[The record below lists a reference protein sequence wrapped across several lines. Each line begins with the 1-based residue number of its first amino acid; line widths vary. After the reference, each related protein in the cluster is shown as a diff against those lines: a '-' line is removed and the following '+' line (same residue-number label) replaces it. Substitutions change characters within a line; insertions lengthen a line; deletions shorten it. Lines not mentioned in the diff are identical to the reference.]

1 MKFKNINYSQCWEDS
16 DILLSAL
23 KISHQDIVLSITS
36 GGDNTLAVL
45 SKCPERLVSI
55 DINCLQNY
63 LFEFKLAAIKNL
75 SYKEYLEL
83 LGVKN
88 SSKRQDYFLKIK
100 DLLSTEARLW
110 WEGNTKLIKGGVIN
124 LGRFEIF
131 LRLFSRFFLPLIHSK
146 KTVLKFLDIDNLK
159 NQTDFYDNVWNNHR
173 WYFLFKVFSSRVL
186 LKRFARQKGS
196 FEYATPPDVGSI
208 YFMRF
213 EQNLKNILIKDN
225 YFIRYCLT
233 GSYNLS
239 SLPLYLQEISRT
251 SFVDNNT
258 KLYILTSDMFKYLK
272 SVPNNY
278 FSKFNLSDI
287 FETLSEQDNINLWLE
302 IVRTAKNGAIV
313 AYWNNLV
320 SRTYPA
326 GLSEN
331 IFDDKELAIK
341 LNKIDKVP
349 FYGDFHVNIISK

>member
-131 LRLFSRFFLPLIHSK
+131 LRLLSRFFLPLIHSK
-146 KTVLKFLDIDNLK
+146 KTVLKFLDIDKLK

-173 WYFLFKVFSSRVL
+173 WYFLFKVF
-186 LKRFARQKGS
+186 
-196 FEYATPPDVGSI
+196 
-208 YFMRF
+208 
-213 EQNLKNILIKDN
+213 
-225 YFIRYCLT
+225 
-233 GSYNLS
+233 
-239 SLPLYLQEISRT
+239 
-251 SFVDNNT
+251 
-258 KLYILTSDMFKYLK
+258 
-272 SVPNNY
+272 
-278 FSKFNLSDI
+278 
-287 FETLSEQDNINLWLE
+287 
-302 IVRTAKNGAIV
+302 
-313 AYWNNLV
+313 
-320 SRTYPA
+320 
-326 GLSEN
+326 
-331 IFDDKELAIK
+331 
-341 LNKIDKVP
+341 
-349 FYGDFHVNIISK
+349 